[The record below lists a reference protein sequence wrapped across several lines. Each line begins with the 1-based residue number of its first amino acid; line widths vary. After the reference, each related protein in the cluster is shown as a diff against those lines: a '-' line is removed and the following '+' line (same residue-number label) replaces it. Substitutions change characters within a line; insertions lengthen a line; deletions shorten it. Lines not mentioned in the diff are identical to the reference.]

1 MTTEEKIKK
10 QEKYLKS
17 SVKSFL
23 KAEDT
28 IDLKFWAVD
37 ILERIKYIKSL
48 KELLIKERIKK

>member
-1 MTTEEKIKK
+1 MTTEEKIKN